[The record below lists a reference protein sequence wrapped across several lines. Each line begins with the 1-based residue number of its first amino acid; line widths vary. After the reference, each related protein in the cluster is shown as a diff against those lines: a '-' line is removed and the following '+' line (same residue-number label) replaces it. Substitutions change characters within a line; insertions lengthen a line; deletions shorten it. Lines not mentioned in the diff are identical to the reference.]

1 MYTRSMT
8 YSLDNYS
15 TAGIQTSLALT
26 KNWIFQLGFTVGTE
40 AMPWHWNAQIANPF
54 PNLLYPNNTMP
65 KDPGAVPSVTM
76 GVRWTSDSDND
87 SIYVVADVINDGNW
101 GYNNMQ
107 WLGMVY
113 YHKFNDQWHILFETS
128 MFISTMCSTS

>member
-1 MYTRSMT
+1 M
-8 YSLDNYS
+8 
-15 TAGIQTSLALT
+15 GLT
-26 KNWIFQLGFTVGTE
+26 LGTE

-54 PNLLYPNNTMP
+54 PNPLYPNNTMP
-65 KDPGAVPSVTM
+65 KDPGATPSGTI

-101 GYNNMQ
+101 GYNNLQ

-113 YHKFNDQWHILFETS
+113 YHKFNDQWHISFETYDVHQLQCAQHPEFS
-128 MFISTMCSTS
+128 CAKCVQ